1 MLEGNDR
8 FRWVEGRF
16 LALDIIKDDWV
27 AKLRK
32 VIANRCVEFQFPL
45 IEQFECSDLQQFQIV
60 ENFISVKRQQI
71 DKPQ

>member
-32 VIANRCVEFQFPL
+32 VVANRRVEFQFPL
-45 IEQFECSDLQQFQIV
+45 IEQLECGDLEQFQIF
-60 ENFISVKRQQI
+60 EKFSTMKRQQT
-71 DKPQ
+71 DEPQ

>member
-16 LALDIIKDDWV
+16 LVLDIIKDNWV

-32 VIANRCVEFQFPL
+32 VVANWCVEFQFPL
-45 IEQFECSDLQQFQIV
+45 IEQLECSDLQQFQIV
-60 ENFISVKRQQI
+60 ENFSSIKRQHI